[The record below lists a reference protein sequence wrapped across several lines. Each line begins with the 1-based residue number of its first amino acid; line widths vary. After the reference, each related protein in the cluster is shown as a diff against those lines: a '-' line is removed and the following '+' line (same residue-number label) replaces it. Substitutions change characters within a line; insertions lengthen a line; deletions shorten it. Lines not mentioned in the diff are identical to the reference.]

1 MCGIIGILGEAEPAG
16 ERLLE
21 ALRRLEYRGYDS
33 AGVATLEP
41 GQGIARRRAPGKI
54 RNLEARLR
62 EAPLAGVDGVGHTR
76 WATHGAANETN
87 AHPHQAGR
95 VAIVHNGIIENFRAL
110 RQALQAK
117 GRRFESETDSEV
129 IAHLL
134 DLELADGG
142 DPLAAMAR
150 TTAQL
155 QGAYAI
161 AALVQG
167 ERRQL
172 LGARHGSPL
181 AFGTSGAE
189 RFLGSDAIALSP
201 FTQAVTY
208 LEDGDCCIL
217 EATGVRVIDVH
228 GRPVERA
235 LTPITGL
242 SGVVDKGQH
251 RHFMQKEIFEQV
263 ETLPRVLGA
272 YLDAGARQAAL
283 PGFAALDPAAAT
295 RLHLI
300 ACGTSVYAC
309 QVGRLWFEGL
319 ARLPAVAEIAS
330 EFRYRDPL
338 LGAQDLSLF
347 VSQSGETAD
356 TLAALKH
363 CKQAGTPTIGV
374 INAEMSSMARE
385 CTALWRTLCGPEIGV
400 ASTKA
405 FTAQLTVLACAA
417 LQAAR
422 ARGALS
428 PEAEAAHVDA
438 LLSLPRLMF
447 EALQAEETIM
457 RLGHDIARARTVLY
471 LGRGPSFPLAL
482 EGALKLK
489 EVSYIHAE
497 GFAAGELK
505 HGPIAL
511 IDDETVVVALAP
523 SDAWF
528 EKTVSNM
535 EEAAAR
541 GAKVVL
547 VSDAQGVARAG
558 PHAWASITMPDAPGL
573 TAPIVAAAPLQLLA
587 YHVALQKGTD
597 VDQPRNLAKSV
608 TVE

>member
-1 MCGIIGILGEAEPAG
+1 MCGIIGIIGSSEPAA
-16 ERLLE
+16 ERLTE
-21 ALRRLEYRGYDS
+21 ALKRLEYRGYDS
-33 AGVATLEP
+33 AGVATLER
-41 GQGIARRRAPGKI
+41 GRIERRRAAGKI

-62 EAPLAGVDGVGHTR
+62 EEPLAGVDGIGHTR

-95 VAIVHNGIIENFRAL
+95 VAIVHNGIIENFREMREAL
-110 RQALQAK
+110 RDQ
-117 GRRFESETDSEV
+117 GRRFESDTDSEV
-129 IAHLL
+129 IAHAL
-134 DLELADGG
+134 DAELSAGVE
-142 DPLAAMAR
+142 PLAAMVRVAAR
-150 TTAQL
+150 L
-155 QGAYAI
+155 RGAYAI
-161 AALVQG
+161 AALIDG
-167 ERRQL
+167 DTRL
-172 LGARHGSPL
+172 ILGARKGSPL
-181 AFGTSGAE
+181 ALAEQDGE

-201 FTQAVTY
+201 FARQIAY
-208 LEDGDCCIL
+208 LEDGDCCLLDAAGFRIVD
-217 EATGVRVIDVH
+217 AAGA
-228 GRPVERA
+228 PVERP

-242 SGVVDKGQH
+242 TGVADKGQY

-263 ETLPRVLGA
+263 EALPRVLGA
-272 YLDAGARQAAL
+272 YVDVDKRRVSL
-283 PGFAALDPAAAT
+283 PGFAELAPETAE
-295 RLHLI
+295 RLHLV

-309 QVGRLWFEGL
+309 QIGRLWFEQL
-319 ARLPAVAEIAS
+319 ARLPASAEIAS

-338 LGAQDLSLF
+338 LGGRDVGLF

-356 TLAALKH
+356 TLAALKL
-363 CKQAGTPTIGV
+363 CKARGLPTIGV

-385 CTALWRTLCGPEIGV
+385 CDALWRTVCGPEIGV

-405 FTAQLTVLACAA
+405 FTAQLAVLASAA
-417 LQAAR
+417 LAFAR
-422 ARGALS
+422 VRGLLT
-428 PEAEAAHVDA
+428 PEQEAEHVEA
-438 LLSLPRLMF
+438 LLSAPRLLF
-447 EALQAEETIM
+447 EALGQDE
-457 RLGHDIARARTVLY
+457 HIARLAHDVAKAQTVLF

-511 IDDETVVVALAP
+511 IDDDTVVVAVAP
-523 SDAWF
+523 HDAYF

-547 VSDAQGVARAG
+547 LSDAPGLAKAG
-558 PHAWASITMPDAPGL
+558 AHAWASIEIPQTPAL
-573 TAPIVAAAPLQLLA
+573 ITPIVAAAPLQLLA
-587 YHVALQKGTD
+587 YHVAVHKGTD

>member
-1 MCGIIGILGEAEPAG
+1 MCGIIGILGDSQPAS

-41 GQGIARRRAPGKI
+41 GQGIQRRRAAGKI

-62 EAPLAGVDGVGHTR
+62 EAPLSGVDGVGHTR
-76 WATHGAANETN
+76 WATHGAPTEAN

-95 VAIVHNGIIENFRAL
+95 AAIVHNGIIENFRSL
-110 RQALQAK
+110 RQALAAK
-117 GRRFESETDSEV
+117 GRRFESDTDSEV

-134 DLELADGG
+134 DMELAAGG

-150 TTAQL
+150 TAAQL

-161 AALVQG
+161 AALVDG
-167 ERRQL
+167 ERRFL

-181 AFGTSGAE
+181 AFGAAGPE

-201 FTQAVTY
+201 FIQAVTY
-208 LEDGDCCIL
+208 LEDGDCCLL
-217 EATGVRVIDVH
+217 EEAGVRVIDAQ

-235 LTPITGL
+235 STPITGL
-242 SGVVDKGQH
+242 SGVADKGPH
-251 RHFMQKEIFEQV
+251 RHFMQKEIYEQV

-272 YLDAGARQAAL
+272 YLDAGARRAVL
-283 PGFAALDPAAAT
+283 PGFAALNPAQAA

-309 QVGRLWFEGL
+309 QVGRLWFESV
-319 ARLPAVAEIAS
+319 ARLPASAEIAS
-330 EFRYRDPL
+330 EFRYREPL
-338 LGAQDLSLF
+338 LGPHDLALF

-363 CKQAGTPTIGV
+363 CKTAGAPTIGV

-385 CTALWRTLCGPEIGV
+385 AAALWRTLCGPEIGV

-405 FTAQLTVLACAA
+405 FTAQLTVLACAS
-417 LQAAR
+417 LEAAR
-422 ARGALS
+422 ARGVLS
-428 PEAEAAHVDA
+428 PDEEAVHVDA
-438 LLSLPRLMF
+438 LLSLPRLML
-447 EALQAEETIM
+447 EALQAEETIT
-457 RLGHDIARARTVLY
+457 RLAQEIARARTVLY

-511 IDDETVVVALAP
+511 IDEETVVVALAP
-523 SDAWF
+523 SDRWF
-528 EKTVSNM
+528 DKTVSNM

-547 VSDAQGVARAG
+547 VSDEAGLARAG
-558 PHAWASITMPDAPGL
+558 SHAWASIPMPAAPGL
-573 TAPIVAAAPLQLLA
+573 TAPIIAAAPLQLLA
-587 YHVALQKGTD
+587 YHVAVHKGTD